1 MYQPATANHLA
12 LLEHLTAIEGS
23 AVKRHALWIA
33 EQIAHLAGTPEDAVN
48 YRTLLSEIR
57 TIAELPPH
65 EQTPRANAT
74 WCITWGAEWGSKRAM
89 ARKRRRS
96 QPYAAPETDHQ
107 TLQATWGVIGRVAGL
122 YHRSSST
129 GILAPL
135 VDELA
140 AGAALAV
147 SLDSGDL
154 DTGGYFLGRSG
165 RQLERLIQGADVC
178 ASKWAM

>member
-74 WCITWGAEWGSKRAM
+74 WCITWAPNGGPSGPWPESDVGHSPMRHLKPTTKRYRPRGA
-89 ARKRRRS
+89 
-96 QPYAAPETDHQ
+96 
-107 TLQATWGVIGRVAGL
+107 
-122 YHRSSST
+122 SS
-129 GILAPL
+129 
-135 VDELA
+135 
-140 AGAALAV
+140 AV
-147 SLDSGDL
+147 
-154 DTGGYFLGRSG
+154 
-165 RQLERLIQGADVC
+165 
-178 ASKWAM
+178 